1 MSSDILTG
9 LLLIGIGTLF
19 VFGGLPLA
27 RGNVSRNPFIGFRT
41 RTIGQDERIWYP
53 VNTMMGIWLIWA
65 GTLAAIIGL
74 LLLILHN
81 HEAAQ
86 RLVLGIGVP
95 AFVVCLVLG
104 IYRGWRLASAIDAQI
119 HRQELEQSAAPDG
132 DHSAESCLDLED

>member
-1 MSSDILTG
+1 MSSDIMTG
-9 LLLIGIGTLF
+9 LLLIGIGALF
-19 VFGGLPLA
+19 VLGGLPLA
-27 RGNVSRNPFIGFRT
+27 RGKVSRNPFFGYRT
-41 RTIGQDERIWYP
+41 RTTRQDDRIWYP

-74 LLLILHN
+74 LLLVLHN
-81 HEAAQ
+81 NEAAQ

-119 HRQELEQSAAPDG
+119 HRQELEQSGAPDG
-132 DHSAESCLDLED
+132 DQSPES

>member
-1 MSSDILTG
+1 MSSDIVTG
-9 LLLIGIGTLF
+9 LLLIVIGALF
-19 VFGGLPLA
+19 VLGGLPLA

-41 RTIGQDERIWYP
+41 QSTGRDERIWYP

-65 GTLAAIIGL
+65 GALAAIIGL
-74 LLLILHN
+74 LLLVLHN
-81 HEAAQ
+81 NEEAQ

-119 HRQELEQSAAPDG
+119 HRQELEQSGAPDG
-132 DHSAESCLDLED
+132 DDSPES

>member
-1 MSSDILTG
+1 MNSDILTG
-9 LLLIGIGTLF
+9 LLLIGIGALF

-41 RTIGQDERIWYP
+41 HTTRQDDRIWYP

-65 GTLAAIIGL
+65 GTLAAIIGFL
-74 LLLILHN
+74 LLVLHN
-81 HEAAQ
+81 HDAAQ
-86 RLVLGIGVP
+86 RLVLGIGVL

-119 HRQELEQSAAPDG
+119 HRQELEQSGAPNG
-132 DHSAESCLDLED
+132 DQPSES